1 MNKTLDLDTFGDLMD
16 EFIKQNEINML
27 LTIPEGSTE
36 VKVQDNVN
44 AGGVMQFYIA
54 LNTIPHIAMTMKE
67 DMKRAG
73 LELDED
79 KWEDVVDS
87 LLSILKTGLMEQ
99 KTDI

>member
-1 MNKTLDLDTFGDLMD
+1 MNRTLNLDTFGEIMD
-16 EFIKQNEINML
+16 EFIKQNEIHML
-27 LTIPEGSTE
+27 LTIPEGSME

-54 LNTIPHIAMTMKE
+54 LSAISHIAMTMKE
-67 DMKRAG
+67 DMKRVD
-73 LELDED
+73 LELDEN

-87 LLSILKTGLMEQ
+87 LLSLLKLELMKQ